1 LDFNAWRPN
10 GTLLGRAAE
19 ESVTRLLEV
28 IAPFW
33 IATTGPEPTARFREV
48 TSVIISAQAR
58 IGGEAVRNAFRGS
71 HCIG

>member
-1 LDFNAWRPN
+1 
-10 GTLLGRAAE
+10 
-19 ESVTRLLEV
+19 LLEV
-28 IAPFW
+28 IAPVW

-48 TSVIISAQAR
+48 ASVVIPAQAR